1 MNTTKPTPG
10 DPLAT
15 PRDTPA
21 DPARRQLMRSA
32 SALGGALALG
42 LDPLT
47 STAATPATG
56 AHPMTIAQ
64 HRVERIQFSSAG
76 ESMAGLLCLPAGAPA
91 KRPGVVLLGPFG
103 FVKEQSPAEYAT
115 RLANAGIVALIFD
128 ARCSGESGGTPRRH
142 ESPLNKIA
150 DTHAAIDYL
159 ASRAEVD
166 ANRLGALGICQ
177 GCSEMVAVAAAE
189 PRIKSLALVSGQYI
203 YPENIDK
210 FFSGGGPNR
219 EQRIAR
225 GRAAKARYEATGQVD
240 YAPVVSLTDK
250 SVGLPWPPIHD
261 WYMPWTSAKWGAP
274 SRWENRYTTMSDAEV
289 WTFDVDTHAVKLR
302 KPTLIVHGEQSD
314 GGPEAAQHVHSLIPA
329 KHKKLQIVPGVF
341 HTRFY
346 DDPLVIAPAA
356 TEVVAWFDEHLR

>member
-1 MNTTKPTPG
+1 MNTTKPIKRN
-10 DPLAT
+10 PLAT
-15 PRDTPA
+15 PGDTPT
-21 DPARRQLMRSA
+21 DPARRQLMWSA

-47 STAATPATG
+47 SRAATPTSG

-128 ARCSGESGGTPRRH
+128 ARCSGESGGKPRRH
-142 ESPLNKIA
+142 ESPMNKIA

-166 ANRLGALGICQ
+166 VDRLGALGICQ
-177 GCSEMVAVAAAE
+177 GCSEMIAVAAAE
-189 PRIKSLALVSGQYI
+189 PRIKALGLVSGQYI
-203 YPENIDK
+203 YAENIDK
-210 FFSGGGPNR
+210 FFGGGGPTR
-219 EQRIAR
+219 DQRIAR
-225 GRAAKARYEATGQVD
+225 GRAAKARYDANGQVD
-240 YAPVVSLTDK
+240 YTEVVSLTDK
-250 SVGLPWPPIHD
+250 SAGLPWPPIHD

-289 WTFDVDTHAVKLR
+289 WTFDVDAHAVKLH

-314 GGPEAAQHVHSLIPA
+314 GGPEAAQHVYALIPA
-329 KHKKLQIVPGVF
+329 KQKKLQIVPGVF

-346 DDPLVIAPAA
+346 DDPLVIAPAT